1 MALLGSSRSDSPSE
15 QSELMRRPP
24 RPSTEVG
31 GEPLG
36 EDELSTLVSQ
46 CSEYSVWNLLKPP
59 VVRARWGVGVG
70 GQRASGESK
79 WATEDY

>member
-15 QSELMRRPP
+15 QSELIRRPP

-59 VVRARWGVGVG
+59 VVRVRFAGWGAEG
-70 GQRASGESK
+70 SGESK
-79 WATEDY
+79 WATKDY

>member
-59 VVRARWGVGVG
+59 VVRARLGVVG
-70 GQRASGESK
+70 GWASGESK
-79 WATEDY
+79 WATKDY

>member
-46 CSEYSVWNLLKPP
+46 CSEHSVRNLLKPP
-59 VVRARWGVGVG
+59 VAKVRQALG
-70 GQRASGESK
+70 K
-79 WATEDY
+79 TDDATA